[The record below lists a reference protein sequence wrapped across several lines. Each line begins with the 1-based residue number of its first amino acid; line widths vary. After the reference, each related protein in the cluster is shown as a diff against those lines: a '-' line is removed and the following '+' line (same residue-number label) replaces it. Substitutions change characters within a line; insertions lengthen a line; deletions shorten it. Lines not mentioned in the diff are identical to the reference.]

1 MYLSQPIIVQWYL
14 LFYFNFTQSSINFK
28 ITDFGLSV
36 KCDETGTYS
45 QLNKC
50 PMPIKSLSIESLNDN
65 VFSEKSDV

>member
-14 LFYFNFTQSSINFK
+14 LFYYYFTQSSINFK

-36 KCDETGTYS
+36 ECDENGIYS
-45 QLNKC
+45 QSNKC
-50 PMPIKSLSIESLNDN
+50 PLPIKSLSIESLNDN